1 MLRDENDAIALA
13 LFEASIVPERRTN
26 RRERIEILGRLS
38 TRPELAAVIAR
49 AQQEVTDA
57 QDGLYEEFRRRGWMR
72 NDLDPHAQSAF
83 VQAMILGRIVDDVA
97 ERPVD
102 LESWRAVALPAF
114 QVVLFGD

>member
-57 QDGLYEEFRRRGWMR
+57 Q
-72 NDLDPHAQSAF
+72 
-83 VQAMILGRIVDDVA
+83 
-97 ERPVD
+97 
-102 LESWRAVALPAF
+102 
-114 QVVLFGD
+114 